1 MKKIICI
8 GECSLNIIL
17 GADGVPQGS
26 MPGGRIVNAA
36 AILARAGLPVV
47 MASEAAADSVGQIV
61 VDFLSRAGADVAYFD
76 RFTEGRTPLN
86 VFTAGREGILRL
98 NRYEQYPP
106 QDGFDIVWPRVD
118 EGDIVVFGGYY
129 AIDARVRPRLTKF
142 LDHASEMKAVL
153 VYLPGFLP
161 EQEPRI
167 TRVMPALLEN
177 LELADIVITRNDDL
191 RLIFGVDED
200 AACYRNH
207 IGFYCRSLVNV
218 DAACR
223 RISYFGGKE
232 MTSAEIP
239 GEVCGS
245 LIWNAG
251 ALAGVVEALVAA
263 DAGREILDEPPAG
276 VREDILRHAVEAA
289 SDAAASLSAPW
300 QQCP

>member
-17 GADGVPQGS
+17 GPDGSPQGS

-36 AILARAGLPVV
+36 AILARAGLLVV

-61 VDFLSRAGADVAYFD
+61 VDFIAAAGADIASVD
-76 RFTEGRTPLN
+76 RFTEGRTPMN
-86 VFTAGREGILRL
+86 VFTAESSGNLRL

-106 QDGFDIVWPRVD
+106 QDGFDIVWPRVE

-129 AIDARVRPRLTKF
+129 AIDARIRPRLTKF
-142 LDHASEMKAVL
+142 LDHAAEMKAVM

-191 RLIFGVDED
+191 RLIFGVDD
-200 AACYRNH
+200 DTTCYRNH

-223 RISYFGGKE
+223 RISYFGGNE

-239 GEVCGS
+239 DTICRS
-245 LIWNAG
+245 LMWNAG

-263 DAGREILDEPPAG
+263 DAGRDALMAPDAP
-276 VREDILRHAVEAA
+276 VREEILRHAVGAA
-289 SDAAASLSAPW
+289 RRAAAGLTAPW